1 MHLLS
6 SPAHLFSV
14 VLLSI
19 VLGVMTMAVPL
30 TVHNTDV
37 GKWQWHSKRGKD
49 KRGELTVSLVR
60 RYGPLGE
67 DNRKAAYSKILDSRE
82 NWYLYIT
89 HYHAFHAVQE
99 NQRWQLRRIDTGKS
113 VAAGLILGTIQVVK
127 SANRPQLMA
136 DCYSKIETI
145 TGPSQFE
152 ALNALIQFL
161 TTEIPKGLAYTPR
174 PEDPDAWTKIFLA
187 MTNYD
192 QYVQK
197 FPSVALK
204 DQYEELP
211 EGTTEAERAA
221 LISQGL
227 MKSRKRKSQP
237 VATSG
242 GQPGEKLEEQ
252 GDEKKQRKSP
262 GPSPT
267 SGTKPEEESKEQGDK
282 MQTMRIKNQMKIS
295 KMLGQTQ

>member
-6 SPAHLFSV
+6 SPAHLFTV

-37 GKWQWHSKRGKD
+37 GKWQWHSKR
-49 KRGELTVSLVR
+49 ELTVSLVR

-99 NQRWQLRRIDTGKS
+99 NQRWQLRRIDSVKP
-113 VAAGLILGTIQVVK
+113 VAAGLILGTIQVTK
-127 SANRPQLMA
+127 FANRPELMA
-136 DCYSKIETI
+136 DFYSKIETI

-152 ALNALIQFL
+152 ALNALIQSL
-161 TTEIPKGLAYTPR
+161 TTDIPRGLEYTPR

-192 QYVQK
+192 QYRQK
-197 FPSVALK
+197 FPNVPAK
-204 DQYEELP
+204 DRYMRPTGEATDVQQAASILMGMSQLP
-211 EGTTEAERAA
+211 T
-221 LISQGL
+221 
-227 MKSRKRKSQP
+227 
-237 VATSG
+237 TSG
-242 GQPGEKLEEQ
+242 GQSLAAEQQKAQGNDGKLATQ
-252 GDEKKQRKSP
+252 GKSV
-262 GPSPT
+262 
-267 SGTKPEEESKEQGDK
+267 KEQ
-282 MQTMRIKNQMKIS
+282 MNIS
-295 KMLGQTQ
+295 NLLG

>member
-1 MHLLS
+1 
-6 SPAHLFSV
+6 
-14 VLLSI
+14 
-19 VLGVMTMAVPL
+19 MTMAVPL

-49 KRGELTVSLVR
+49 NRGELTVSLVR

-99 NQRWQLRRIDTGKS
+99 NQRWQLRRIDSGTS
-113 VAAGLILGTIQVVK
+113 VAAGLILGTIQVTK
-127 SANRPQLMA
+127 FANRPQLMA
-136 DCYSKIETI
+136 DFYSKIETI

-161 TTEIPKGLAYTPR
+161 TTDIPKGLEYTPR
-174 PEDPDAWTKIFLA
+174 PEDRNAWTKIFLA

-197 FPSVALK
+197 FPSVALQ
-204 DQYEELP
+204 DQYEKLP
-211 EGTTEAERAA
+211 EGTTEAERDA

-227 MKSRKRKSQP
+227 MKSKKRKSQP
-237 VATSG
+237 ATSTMASG
-242 GQPGEKLEEQ
+242 GQSGEKLEEQ
-252 GDEKKQRKSP
+252 GDEKKQRKSA
-262 GPSPT
+262 
-267 SGTKPEEESKEQGDK
+267 GTEQGDEV
-282 MQTMRIKNQMKIS
+282 QTMRIKNQMKIS
-295 KMLGQTQ
+295 NMLGQTQ